1 MMEPGFV
8 DTVRLL
14 LEVLPSVFAG
24 KNLALKGGTAINL
37 YLDEMPRLSVDIDA
51 VFIPLGLTR
60 DEATQVIGHEI
71 TRIRI
76 AASRAG
82 LGTRRSA
89 SSDSDESQLFVYSKK
104 SQVKIEINDHRTR
117 FLAVQSKQ
125 LMSGLGP
132 RLSAW
137 FATMFRAN
145 LYSPA
150 CSLNFVSTFYEGAV
164 LPIES
169 SSNCFLVA
177 LPIGH

>member
-24 KNLALKGGTAINL
+24 DKLALKGGTAINL

-60 DEATQVIGHEI
+60 DEATQAIGREI
-71 TRIRI
+71 VRIRT

-82 LGTRRSA
+82 LGTRKSA

-104 SQVKIEINDHRTR
+104 S
-117 FLAVQSKQ
+117 LAPRRVRNVRCRC
-125 LMSGLGP
+125 SGL
-132 RLSAW
+132 
-137 FATMFRAN
+137 
-145 LYSPA
+145 
-150 CSLNFVSTFYEGAV
+150 
-164 LPIES
+164 S
-169 SSNCFLVA
+169 S
-177 LPIGH
+177 